1 MTVIRKNL
9 KRLRHLYDK
18 TQQEIADEIGITR
31 VAYTLYENGKRTP
44 PPDILIA
51 MAKVYK
57 TTVDNIVGNTPA
69 DSAASHTSPER
80 RADFDNYL
88 NQVKIIYQGAAMK
101 LTDEDRELL
110 RQSFGAT
117 YKAILQAK
125 KLRKQKE
132 GAAHGREE
140 DD

>member
-1 MTVIRKNL
+1 MNKIKYFRQKMGLTQAELGQLLSVQKAAISKYELGIVPPSIEILRKL
-9 KRLRHLYDK
+9 S
-18 TQQEIADEIGITR
+18 
-31 VAYTLYENGKRTP
+31 
-44 PPDILIA
+44 DIFHVSIDDL
-51 MAKVYK
+51 
-57 TTVDNIVGNTPA
+57 VDNATSDNT
-69 DSAASHTSPER
+69 S

>member
-1 MTVIRKNL
+1 MNKIKYFRQKNGLTQAELGRLLSVQKAAISKYELGIVPPSIEILRKL
-9 KRLRHLYDK
+9 S
-18 TQQEIADEIGITR
+18 
-31 VAYTLYENGKRTP
+31 
-44 PPDILIA
+44 DIFHVSIDDL
-51 MAKVYK
+51 
-57 TTVDNIVGNTPA
+57 VDNATS
-69 DSAASHTSPER
+69 DSTG
-80 RADFDNYL
+80 RADFDSYL

-125 KLRKQKE
+125 KLKNQKE
-132 GAAHGREE
+132 GAAHGKEA

>member
-1 MTVIRKNL
+1 MNKIKYLREKKGLTQAELGQILSVQKSAISKYELGKVSPNIEVLRKLSNL
-9 KRLRHLYDK
+9 FHVSIDDLLNN
-18 TQQEIADEIGITR
+18 EITKEDADE
-31 VAYTLYENGKRTP
+31 
-44 PPDILIA
+44 
-51 MAKVYK
+51 
-57 TTVDNIVGNTPA
+57 
-69 DSAASHTSPER
+69 S
-80 RADFDNYL
+80 RADFDSYL

-125 KLRKQKE
+125 KLKNQKE
-132 GAAHGREE
+132 GTAHGKEA

>member
-1 MTVIRKNL
+1 MNKIKYFRQKKGLTQAELGRLLSVQKAAISKYELGIVSPSIEILRKL
-9 KRLRHLYDK
+9 S
-18 TQQEIADEIGITR
+18 
-31 VAYTLYENGKRTP
+31 
-44 PPDILIA
+44 DIFHVSIDDL
-51 MAKVYK
+51 
-57 TTVDNIVGNTPA
+57 VDNATS
-69 DSAASHTSPER
+69 DSTS

-101 LTDEDRELL
+101 LTDEDRKLL

-125 KLRKQKE
+125 KLKNQKE
-132 GAAHGREE
+132 GTAHGKEA

>member
-1 MTVIRKNL
+1 MNKIKYLREKKGLTQAELGQILSVQKSAISKYELGKVSPNIEVLRKLSNL
-9 KRLRHLYDK
+9 FHVSIDDLLNN
-18 TQQEIADEIGITR
+18 EITKEDADE
-31 VAYTLYENGKRTP
+31 
-44 PPDILIA
+44 
-51 MAKVYK
+51 
-57 TTVDNIVGNTPA
+57 
-69 DSAASHTSPER
+69 S
-80 RADFDNYL
+80 RADFDSYL

-125 KLRKQKE
+125 KLRNQKE
-132 GAAHGREE
+132 GTAHGKEE

>member
-1 MTVIRKNL
+1 MSVISNKLRL
-9 KRLRHLYDK
+9 LRHLSGM
-18 TQQEIADEIGITR
+18 TQQEVANAVGITR
-31 VAYTLYENGKRTP
+31 VAYTFYENGKRTP
-44 PPDILIA
+44 PPDVLISVA
-51 MAKVYK
+51 NLYK
-57 TTVDNIVGNTPA
+57 TTVDDLVGNTRK
-69 DSAASHTSPER
+69 DNDAAFNSH
-80 RADFDNYL
+80 ADFDNYL

>member
-1 MTVIRKNL
+1 MGLTQAELGRLLSVQKAAISKYELGIVPPSIEILRKL
-9 KRLRHLYDK
+9 S
-18 TQQEIADEIGITR
+18 
-31 VAYTLYENGKRTP
+31 
-44 PPDILIA
+44 DIFHVSIDDL
-51 MAKVYK
+51 
-57 TTVDNIVGNTPA
+57 VDNATSDNT
-69 DSAASHTSPER
+69 S
-80 RADFDNYL
+80 RADFDSYL

-125 KLRKQKE
+125 KLRNQKE
-132 GAAHGREE
+132 GTAHGREE

>member
-1 MTVIRKNL
+1 MNKIKYLREKKGLTQAELGQILSVQKSAISKYELGKVSPNIEVLRKLSNL
-9 KRLRHLYDK
+9 FHVSIDDLLNN
-18 TQQEIADEIGITR
+18 EITKEDADE
-31 VAYTLYENGKRTP
+31 
-44 PPDILIA
+44 
-51 MAKVYK
+51 
-57 TTVDNIVGNTPA
+57 
-69 DSAASHTSPER
+69 S
-80 RADFDNYL
+80 RADFDSYL

-125 KLRKQKE
+125 KLRNQKE
-132 GAAHGREE
+132 GTAHGREE

>member
-1 MTVIRKNL
+1 MNKIKYFRQKMGLTQAELGQLLSVQKAAISKYELGIVPPSIEILRKL
-9 KRLRHLYDK
+9 S
-18 TQQEIADEIGITR
+18 
-31 VAYTLYENGKRTP
+31 
-44 PPDILIA
+44 DIFHVSIDDL
-51 MAKVYK
+51 
-57 TTVDNIVGNTPA
+57 VDNATSDNT
-69 DSAASHTSPER
+69 S

-140 DD
+140 GD

>member
-1 MTVIRKNL
+1 MNKIKYFRQKMGLTQAELGRLLSVQKAAISKYELGIVPPSIEILRKL
-9 KRLRHLYDK
+9 S
-18 TQQEIADEIGITR
+18 
-31 VAYTLYENGKRTP
+31 
-44 PPDILIA
+44 DIFHVSIDDL
-51 MAKVYK
+51 
-57 TTVDNIVGNTPA
+57 VDNATS
-69 DSAASHTSPER
+69 DSTS
-80 RADFDNYL
+80 RADFDSYL

-125 KLRKQKE
+125 KLKNQKE
-132 GAAHGREE
+132 GTAHGKEA

>member
-1 MTVIRKNL
+1 MNKIKYFRQKMGLTQAELGRLLSVQKAAISKYELGIVPPSIEILRKL
-9 KRLRHLYDK
+9 S
-18 TQQEIADEIGITR
+18 
-31 VAYTLYENGKRTP
+31 
-44 PPDILIA
+44 DIFHVSIDDL
-51 MAKVYK
+51 
-57 TTVDNIVGNTPA
+57 VDNATSDNT
-69 DSAASHTSPER
+69 S
-80 RADFDNYL
+80 RADFDSYL

-125 KLRKQKE
+125 KLRNQKE
-132 GAAHGREE
+132 GTAHGKEK

>member
-1 MTVIRKNL
+1 MNKIKYFRQKMGLTQAELGRLLSVQKAAISKYELGIVPPSIEILRKL
-9 KRLRHLYDK
+9 S
-18 TQQEIADEIGITR
+18 
-31 VAYTLYENGKRTP
+31 
-44 PPDILIA
+44 DIFHVSIDDL
-51 MAKVYK
+51 
-57 TTVDNIVGNTPA
+57 VDNATSDNT
-69 DSAASHTSPER
+69 S
-80 RADFDNYL
+80 RADFDSYL

-125 KLRKQKE
+125 KLRNQKE
-132 GAAHGREE
+132 GTAHGREE

>member
-1 MTVIRKNL
+1 MNKIKYFRQKMGLTQAELGRLLSVQKAAISKYELGIVPPSIEILRKL
-9 KRLRHLYDK
+9 S
-18 TQQEIADEIGITR
+18 
-31 VAYTLYENGKRTP
+31 
-44 PPDILIA
+44 DIFHVSIDDL
-51 MAKVYK
+51 
-57 TTVDNIVGNTPA
+57 VDNATS
-69 DSAASHTSPER
+69 DSTS
-80 RADFDNYL
+80 RADFDSYL

-125 KLRKQKE
+125 KLKSQKE
-132 GAAHGREE
+132 GTAHGKEE

>member
-1 MTVIRKNL
+1 MNKIKYFRQKMGLTQAELGQLLSVQKAAISKYELGIVPPSIEILRKL
-9 KRLRHLYDK
+9 S
-18 TQQEIADEIGITR
+18 
-31 VAYTLYENGKRTP
+31 
-44 PPDILIA
+44 DIFHVSIDDL
-51 MAKVYK
+51 
-57 TTVDNIVGNTPA
+57 VDNATSDNT
-69 DSAASHTSPER
+69 S

-88 NQVKIIYQGAAMK
+88 NQVKIIYQGAAME

>member
-1 MTVIRKNL
+1 MNKIKYFRQKMGLTQAELGRLLSVQKAAISKYELGIVPPSIEILRKL
-9 KRLRHLYDK
+9 S
-18 TQQEIADEIGITR
+18 
-31 VAYTLYENGKRTP
+31 
-44 PPDILIA
+44 DIFHVSIDDL
-51 MAKVYK
+51 
-57 TTVDNIVGNTPA
+57 VDNATSDNT
-69 DSAASHTSPER
+69 S
-80 RADFDNYL
+80 RADFDSYL

-125 KLRKQKE
+125 KLRNQKE
-132 GAAHGREE
+132 GTAHGKEE